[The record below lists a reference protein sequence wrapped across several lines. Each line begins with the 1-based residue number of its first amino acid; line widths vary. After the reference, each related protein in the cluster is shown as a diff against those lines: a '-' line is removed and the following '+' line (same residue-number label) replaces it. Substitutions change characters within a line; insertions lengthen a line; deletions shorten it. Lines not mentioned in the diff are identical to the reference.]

1 MTPLLAHALCQ
12 TLLHHGSGEDAVT
25 QLNVDRQE
33 FKDAY
38 YAIDKK
44 LPGLTL
50 DFDKLAASDP
60 VESDP
65 LISQGNLA
73 ILRLDDL
80 YRETYHAWRSYSQ
93 GQELNSSKRTI
104 KPGST
109 AARTDSTHQTEIAT
123 KQLPPD
129 ATLINQAVNI
139 LLTSFKIQATLTHR
153 RDNLASGGRKS
164 PESEVQRAPNSQ
176 PTSPASAGRKS
187 PESELQTTSPSQPE
201 ASARTAAPDD
211 LIQPYSPLHSISSI
225 QKIPALKPL
234 APLDP
239 LTHCQQP
246 DTPPEANE
254 PTASP
259 PDPSPSAS
267 IRGSKSPEPET
278 PAYIELPP
286 YDAIS
291 HQPPDVQE
299 FLRTLKEKPEFAN
312 TS

>member
-1 MTPLLAHALCQ
+1 MNSLLAHALCQ

-25 QLNVDRQE
+25 QLDVNRQE

-38 YAIDKK
+38 YAVDKK

-50 DFDKLAASDP
+50 DFGKLIDNDP

-65 LISQGNLA
+65 LIAQGNLA

-80 YRETYHAWRSYSQ
+80 YRETYHAWRTYSQ

-104 KPGST
+104 TPGST
-109 AARTDSTHQTEIAT
+109 SQRTEPTHQTEVAT

-139 LLTSFKIQATLTHR
+139 LLTSFRIQATLTHR
-153 RDNLASGGRKS
+153 RDQLASGGRKS
-164 PESEVQRAPNSQ
+164 PESEVQTTSSSQ
-176 PTSPASAGRKS
+176 PVASANVS
-187 PESELQTTSPSQPE
+187 SQPA
-201 ASARTAAPDD
+201 ASARAAAHDD
-211 LIQPYSPLHSISSI
+211 LIQPYSPLQAIGSIHR
-225 QKIPALKPL
+225 IPALKPL

-246 DTPPEANE
+246 DTPPTAAEFTAATPPAPLD
-254 PTASP
+254 PTL
-259 PDPSPSAS
+259 SAS
-267 IRGSKSPEPET
+267 IPGSKSPDPET
-278 PAYIELPP
+278 NANIELPL
-286 YDAIS
+286 YDSIS
-291 HQPPDVQE
+291 PQPPDVQE
-299 FLRTLKEKPEFAN
+299 FLRTLKEKPQFAN